1 MFWSIHQLQG
11 VEYYPLFII
20 TTLITV
26 GLLFVSFSNTKVS
39 VHQRLLASRPE
50 AHAPLD
56 EKNAEKQKTAEKAA
70 EQVRSATA
78 SEAGAFA
85 ALYNTLLFAGIFVLL
100 GFFIFARF
108 LPALY
113 NYPLATLSAAGL
125 VFAASKAK

>member
-1 MFWSIHQLQG
+1 M
-11 VEYYPLFII
+11 V
-20 TTLITV
+20 TLVTV

-56 EKNAEKQKTAEKAA
+56 EKNVEKQKAAEKAA

-78 SEAGAFA
+78 SEAGSFA
-85 ALYNTLLFAGIFVLL
+85 ALYNSLLFAGLFVLF

-108 LPALY
+108 LPATY
-113 NYPLATLSAAGL
+113 NYPLATFTAAGL